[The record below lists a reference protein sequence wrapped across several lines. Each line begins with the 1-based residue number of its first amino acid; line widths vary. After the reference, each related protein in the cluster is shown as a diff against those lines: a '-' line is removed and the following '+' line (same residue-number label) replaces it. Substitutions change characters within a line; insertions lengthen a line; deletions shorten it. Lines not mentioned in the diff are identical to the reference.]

1 MSSQQS
7 EWFISKKK
15 KLYLKRK
22 PCLKDTDFNKL
33 SPVAGVFLSA
43 KIQIALECQILIHKP
58 PNGWRLTRKKARK
71 WGTREGNWML
81 SSLLTTSK
89 LDNLKFFIVFICMCN
104 VHMNAHM
111 WRKEN
116 NFFDACLFPQASGR
130 SSSGHQ
136 SQCQVPLPSEP
147 SHRPLMSHSVMQD
160 QQ

>member
-7 EWFISKKK
+7 EWFISKN
-15 KLYLKRK
+15 LYLKRK
-22 PCLKDTDFNKL
+22 PCLKDTDFNVSLRCVPQCKDTD
-33 SPVAGVFLSA
+33 STGVPDFNSQPP
-43 KIQIALECQILIHKP
+43 KWLEVD
-58 PNGWRLTRKKARK
+58 KKESK
-71 WGTREGNWML
+71 EEGNWML
-81 SSLLTTSK
+81 SSLLATSK
-89 LDNLKFFIVFICMCN
+89 SDNLKFFIVFICMCN

-116 NFFDACLFPQASGR
+116 NFFDACLLAQASGR